1 MNLKV
6 PFDKSDVHY
15 DASKGEVSLK
25 REKFDELMR
34 FVRDLLQETQET
46 ENERDTAR
54 ARQKRSVA
62 AADQY
67 AELLQDAN
75 RNVEHWL
82 KSNSIQ
88 ELSRRTDI
96 PYATCHR
103 IVSER
108 LSSAEVT
115 VGNLGKILKAIGSSP
130 GDRRPVIGLFVGNPA
145 APWKAT
151 LDRMK
156 SSGMEIVM
164 AKSGL
169 DAAEKAE
176 EHSPAQVIVDLSAPN
191 LNLTG
196 DMFTRLCGNSRI
208 TVLTGADQKKARE
221 LLGDMAADL

>member
-34 FVRDLLQETQET
+34 FVRDLLEETQET

-54 ARQKRSVA
+54 ARQKRSAA

-67 AELLQDAN
+67 AELLQDAS
-75 RNVEHWL
+75 RNVEQWL

-88 ELSRRTDI
+88 ELSRRTEI

-103 IVSER
+103 IVNER
-108 LSSAEVT
+108 LNSAEVT

-130 GDRRPVIGLFVGNPA
+130 TERKPVGLFVGNPA
-145 APWKAT
+145 ASWKAT
-151 LDRMK
+151 LERMK
-156 SSGMEIVM
+156 SLGIEIM
-164 AKSGL
+164 TANSGL

-196 DMFTRLCGNSRI
+196 DVLTRLCGNSRV
-208 TVLTGADQKKARE
+208 TVLTGTDQKKARE
-221 LLGDMAADL
+221 LLGDLMADL